1 MINLLPPIQKQELK
15 DEQLRVKII
24 RMLVLAVLA
33 LTFFMAI
40 VFILNFYGSSKSQS
54 FLSAIIQKERVIK
67 DPKFQE
73 SKQVI
78 YNVNQNLYKI
88 FQTRQE
94 QVYSSLVLEK
104 LSSIMPNAAYL
115 TSFAFQNSV
124 RDIVDPQTK
133 ETQRQFFGN
142 VRIIGVSQTRETLF
156 FFKKSLDQE
165 PAFKEAYFAPA
176 SWINPVNAE
185 FSAEFKFIP

>member
-24 RMLVLAVLA
+24 RMLVLFVLA
-33 LTFFMAI
+33 LVFFMVV
-40 VFILNFYGSSKSQS
+40 VFVLDFYGSSKSQS
-54 FLSAIIQKERVIK
+54 LLGAIIQKEQVIK

-73 SKQVI
+73 SKQII

-94 QVYSSLVLEK
+94 QVFGSLVLEK
-104 LSSIMPNAAYL
+104 LSSLAPNAVYL
-115 TSFAFQNSV
+115 TSFSFQNSF
-124 RDIVDPQTK
+124 RDIQSPETK

-142 VRIIGVSQTRETLF
+142 IRVLGVSQTRETLF
-156 FFKKSLDQE
+156 FFKKSLSQE
-165 PAFKEAYFAPA
+165 PTFKDVYFVPS

-185 FSAEFKFIP
+185 FSAEFKYIK